1 MDVSIEYA
9 WSQLVAAERTSSA
22 HADPAVRDRAAA
34 EVARWRAVL
43 AGMRDGSIAVGS
55 RTPTAAPA
63 WVTLEVVTGGFATG
77 GYHAGGP
84 LAPWE
89 VALAAA
95 LRVPATRLALN
106 LAHLEGRAA
115 ELLAS
120 GAYRIDVP
128 EEGALL
134 VVAWLRAHGLD
145 GSGPLLAILA
155 PWMHAL
161 RFYPRPADGPRP
173 LARGVRLQDVGPTV
187 DGLDV
192 ARRQTRLEAQHA
204 ALQVWTPLRD
214 RAMAL
219 LAATVDGP
227 LPRLVDGAVHGA
239 ALGGRRPT
247 GWDAEVAALAA
258 EVRRA
263 GAPPTRRAREVAGVV
278 DRLARGADDRDA
290 LAADASLRRALACY
304 VTAHGAPG
312 SAALAA
318 RRADEARAVAA
329 PLHKT
334 LRRAL
339 VDRLSAL
346 PRDGGLALEDVM
358 APLDATE
365 AARFRVPPGAAL
377 PSYFAAKV
385 ARSWDAPLDTLVD
398 RGVIPS
404 AEELARV
411 VQQVTAQVRAVA
423 FADPTA
429 RALYTALYA
438 AFRARRGLLL
448 LHYQHQVRL
457 EEVPW
462 IATLVARAGEPA
474 ALHDVA
480 TAVFSQVGAAAV
492 RGFPHTIMPNKLIV
506 ELAALAGTAPTRPP
520 FVEELAADIF
530 MGSFTEKFA
539 KSARLAAEVFTGTL
553 YARYFAIDA
562 RAVATLPTSG
572 RLADA
577 FAALCRDRAARIAP
591 SLSGVAGNGA
601 IIEQSQILTTH
612 NLALVF
618 AQPAARAA
626 LAPELGALAER
637 TWRWIV
643 RELRIPTR
651 TRHEALIRRK
661 NAAYAWRQLVFYLAL
676 SDRAAAFGPWARAQV
691 ATVDG
696 GLAARLAP
704 YLRGLELA
712 AAGVASDDPAF
723 AAAGARV
730 FTGWATGDLAAG

>member
-1 MDVSIEYA
+1 
-9 WSQLVAAERTSSA
+9 
-22 HADPAVRDRAAA
+22 
-34 EVARWRAVL
+34 
-43 AGMRDGSIAVGS
+43 MRDWSIAVGS

-63 WVTLEVVTGGFATG
+63 WLTLRGRHRRLRDRRLPRGRPLRRG
-77 GYHAGGP
+77 SRAGRS
-84 LAPWE
+84 
-89 VALAAA
+89 AARA
-95 LRVPATRLALN
+95 GDGSRSTS
-106 LAHLEGRAA
+106 HLGART

-247 GWDAEVAALAA
+247 GWDTEVVALAA
-258 EVRRA
+258 AVRRA

-480 TAVFSQVGAAAV
+480 TAVLSQVGAAAV

-506 ELAALAGTAPTRPP
+506 ELAALAGTAPTRLP

-539 KSARLAAEVFTGTL
+539 KSARLAAEVFTSTL
-553 YARYFAIDA
+553 YARYFAIDTRA
-562 RAVATLPTSG
+562 RAPPLGPPRRRVCRAVPRPRRADRAVAQRRRG
-572 RLADA
+572 QR
-577 FAALCRDRAARIAP
+577 RDHRAEPDPHDPQPGAGVRAAGGA
-591 SLSGVAGNGA
+591 SGAGAGARRARRADVA
-601 IIEQSQILTTH
+601 LDR
-612 NLALVF
+612 
-618 AQPAARAA
+618 PRAA
-626 LAPELGALAER
+626 HPDPDPSRGVDPPQER
-637 TWRWIV
+637 RV
-643 RELRIPTR
+643 R
-651 TRHEALIRRK
+651 
-661 NAAYAWRQLVFYLAL
+661 
-676 SDRAAAFGPWARAQV
+676 
-691 ATVDG
+691 
-696 GLAARLAP
+696 
-704 YLRGLELA
+704 LA
-712 AAGVASDDPAF
+712 AAGVLPGAVRSRGGVRPVGPRAGRDGRRRARRTPGAVPARARAGRGGRRVGRPRVRRRRRAGLHRLGHRRPRGRVARRDCVDLVPRALGKRRRSDESTACAPPDE
-723 AAAGARV
+723 
-730 FTGWATGDLAAG
+730 